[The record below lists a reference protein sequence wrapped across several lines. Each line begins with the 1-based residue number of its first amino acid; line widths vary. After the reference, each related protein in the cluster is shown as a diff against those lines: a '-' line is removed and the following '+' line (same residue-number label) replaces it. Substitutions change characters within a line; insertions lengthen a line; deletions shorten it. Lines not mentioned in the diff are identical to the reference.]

1 MKKQA
6 AVILSLLFL
15 ICTLSSACGSAEKEK
30 TNALQSERK
39 KIVTLKVIS
48 IGTPPKNG
56 LDSLYKSLDEM
67 TEEELGCRIRI
78 DYIPWGDERKQLQI
92 AIASGEY
99 DLIPNGTFSDYYEE
113 AAKGA
118 FVDLN
123 QYRDTVPELFQHYEE
138 YRSDYLEGIEI
149 DNRLYGIPQFEK
161 DGPIH
166 VGEGFLYR
174 KDLLEVWGLEPVTD
188 LETMEKYLYAA
199 KADVRYAGSSLV
211 TDNRIWNSL
220 WYMLCSPDYPEL
232 ESITSIPYAVVS
244 AENPRKILSRF
255 ETEEFQEIL
264 SVVRKWYQDGIL
276 NPSILA
282 SSDNEGT
289 AGLELMLSDKK
300 PCETNTPVWAVNS
313 NYIPA
318 LYEKNP
324 KWTYDFFDYSINQ
337 EVVWRKNRGREVSCI
352 SISSKSKNPET
363 AVRLLE
369 KLHTDQRYHDLLN
382 YGVPGENY
390 DLDGEYVTYEQV
402 APDNKFSYL
411 TGGADFQMA
420 RKSSSVNAQW
430 QEVYEREVKKQDDR
444 VSEAEVTPLDGFSP
458 DLSSIQKV
466 KRELDA
472 VNKTYL
478 LPLCCGVTEEPEEDY
493 GNAVRKLYE
502 AGLQKYL
509 DELQR
514 QLDMYWEERDNEA
527 ADRG

>member
-15 ICTLSSACGSAEKEK
+15 ICTLSACGSAEKEK

-390 DLDGEYVTYEQV
+390 DLDGEYVTV